1 LVDQQRSIAI
11 YRQGVEDGRRSGY
24 ACATQALFKSWLVAT
39 VVSAVVMVIAPG
51 EKDWRTIIAT
61 TGTGGSVGF
70 FAAWV
75 IDKSRSR

>member
-1 LVDQQRSIAI
+1 MADEQEKIII
-11 YRQGVEDGRRSGY
+11 YRQGVGDGRRSGY

-39 VVSAVVMVIAPG
+39 VVSAVIIAIVPG
-51 EKDWRTIIAT
+51 EKNWRLILAT

-75 IDKSRSR
+75 MDRGRSW

>member
-1 LVDQQRSIAI
+1 MNFYPSKEHRVNSL
-11 YRQGVEDGRRSGY
+11 GY

-39 VVSAVVMVIAPG
+39 VVSAVIMAIAPG
-51 EKDWRTIIAT
+51 EKNWRTILAT

-75 IDKSRSR
+75 MDRGKIR